1 MPIMSIPPLAKTQI
15 LPSLKII
22 SFLNQKEPIIKF
34 KTEVKLN
41 NNSKFLMNTENN
53 KKIKSYAKYIS
64 REQIILL
71 GLVFGDSLH

>member
-1 MPIMSIPPLAKTQI
+1 
-15 LPSLKII
+15 
-22 SFLNQKEPIIKF
+22 
-34 KTEVKLN
+34 LN
-41 NNSKFLMNTENN
+41 NNSKFLMNTVNN